1 MTRVCHFTSVHQS
14 DSTRIFHK
22 ECASLAANGFDTW
35 LVAMGDSREESGVHI
50 LGAGP
55 RSKGRL
61 RRMLRDSRKV
71 YREALKLRADV
82 YHFHDPE
89 LLPYGMKLIRKG
101 YRVIWDS
108 HENYMDLMAHKSYLP
123 APVRKIF
130 ASLFR
135 SYYKRVLPRFS
146 AVIVASVGSQKLLEK
161 VVKNPVIITNYP
173 IVDPEAIKA
182 VKPDYTSQKA
192 VFAGVISPQWSH
204 KETIEAL
211 PDCPG
216 VSYVLLGKG
225 DGAFFDSLKTLPGWK
240 QVDYRGR
247 VPFPEVARIMQECAV
262 GMAVLRPSYNTHG
275 KLGTIGVTKLFE
287 EMAAALPVICT
298 DFTLWREIIEKY
310 RCGLLADPSDP
321 KSIAEA
327 LRKLTGDPAL
337 AERMGM
343 AGREAVL
350 QEYNWKTQ
358 EKKLLLLYRSV
369 LEA

>member
-1 MTRVCHFTSVHQS
+1 MTRVCHFSSVHQS

-22 ECASLAANGFDTW
+22 ECVSLAANGFDTW
-35 LVAMGDSREESGVHI
+35 FVAMGDSREEAGVHV

-55 RSKGRL
+55 RAKGRL
-61 RRMLRDSRKV
+61 GRMLRDTRKV
-71 YREALKLRADV
+71 YKKALGLHADV

-89 LLPYGMKLIRKG
+89 LLPYGMKLLRKG
-101 YRVIWDS
+101 YKVIWDS
-108 HENYMDLMAHKSYLP
+108 HENYMDLMDHKSYLP
-123 APVRKIF
+123 APLRKLV
-130 ASLFR
+130 ASAFR

-161 VVKNPVIITNYP
+161 VAKNPVIITNYP
-173 IVDPEAIKA
+173 IVDPKEIEAL
-182 VKPDYTSQKA
+182 KPDYASKKL

-204 KETIEAL
+204 RETIEAL

-225 DGAFFDSLKTLPGWK
+225 EGSFFESLKELPGWK

-247 VPFPEVARIMQECAV
+247 VPFREVSGIMQECAA

-275 KLGTIGVTKLFE
+275 NLGTIGVTKLFE

-298 DFTLWREIIEKY
+298 DFTLWREIIDKY
-310 RCGLLADPSDP
+310 HCGVLAEPSDP
-321 KSIAEA
+321 QSIASA
-327 LRKLTGDPAL
+327 IRSLTDDPAL

-343 AGREAVL
+343 AGRQAVL

-358 EKKLLLLYRSV
+358 EKKLLELYRSV